1 MRLLAKLRRVLA
13 KVLSRKKKPAAPI
26 ETISNEED
34 NPPEKLVYP
43 AESELHEATI
53 LGFPSRCSLPPTHY
67 DAVCA
72 ELIDLALA
80 IAEFEPVRMYV
91 RPDEKQLAESLIK
104 ATHKESSKV
113 TLIPCPINHCW
124 VRDTGPVYVR
134 EATPTIP
141 NRRFALNFRFNEWGG
156 KRPQSDG
163 NRWGQQWPPMDE
175 EALRENADFAR
186 WVIEH
191 DKQPLPVTC
200 IDAAIRV
207 EGGALVTDGD
217 GTLLIT
223 ESSIIGATRNP
234 PAKGSTEKYTYN
246 RLLDSCNV
254 PGRGMSKAVI
264 EAELKRL
271 LGVEKVIWFP
281 GRVGADITDVHMDAE
296 ARFVRPGVIVY
307 SKPHDEASD
316 LWKEISAEILEILE
330 RETDARGRRF
340 EIHTIE
346 EPDPRQLVQKEED
359 ELAASY
365 VNFCFVN
372 GGLIIPRFG
381 DNEKDG
387 KALEMLQTL
396 FPERVVRQVYTNA
409 IPLTGGVI
417 HCVTQQVPAMTPKS
431 GLCFH

>member
-1 MRLLAKLRRVLA
+1 MTTIVKLRRALA
-13 KVLSRKKKPAAPI
+13 KVLSRKKKAVAPVEI
-26 ETISNEED
+26 TTSEQDIQQGRFI
-34 NPPEKLVYP
+34 YP
-43 AESELHEATI
+43 AESDLHEATI
-53 LGFPSRCSLPPTHY
+53 LGFPSRCSLPPAQY

-72 ELIDLALA
+72 ELVDLALV

-91 RPDEKQLAESLIK
+91 RPDDKQLAESLIR
-104 ATHKESSKV
+104 AANKESSNV

-134 EATPTIP
+134 EAAGTNPSQ
-141 NRRFALNFRFNEWGG
+141 RLALNFRFNEWGG
-156 KRPQSDG
+156 KEPWNDG
-163 NRWGQQWPPMDE
+163 NRWGQQWPVMDE

-191 DKQPLPVTC
+191 DSQPLPVTR
-200 IDAAIRV
+200 IDAPIRV

-223 ESSIIGATRNP
+223 ESSIVGKARNP
-234 PAKGSTEKYTYN
+234 LSKANTDADAYH
-246 RLLDSCNV
+246 RLLGSCES
-254 PGRGMSKAVI
+254 PILGMSRADI

-271 LGVEKVIWFP
+271 LGIEKVIWFP
-281 GRVGADITDVHMDAE
+281 GRADADITDVHMDAE

-307 SKPHDEASD
+307 SKPHDVAHD
-316 LWKEISAEILEILE
+316 PWKEISAEILEILE

-340 EIHTIE
+340 EIHTVE
-346 EPDPRQLVQKEED
+346 EPDPRGLVQSDED

-365 VNFCFVN
+365 VNFYFVN

-381 DNEKDG
+381 DNERDQ
-387 KALEMLQTL
+387 KALEILQAL

-417 HCVTQQVPAMTPKS
+417 HCVTQQVPAA
-431 GLCFH
+431 LE